1 MPIYEYMCTGCGK
14 TFEIFQKMGDD
25 PLKVCRVCKGNLQK
39 LISNCSFH
47 LKGSGWYATDY
58 RTPAEAA
65 KAAGSSGSAKKPETT
80 EEKTPA
86 PSESTTSSA
95 ETSAQSS

>member
-14 TFEIFQKMGDD
+14 HFEIFQKMGDE

-58 RTPAEAA
+58 RSSAESARGTGSTGATKKVDTPED
-65 KAAGSSGSAKKPETT
+65 KPATT
-80 EEKTPA
+80 
-86 PSESTTSSA
+86 SESSTSSA
-95 ETSAQSS
+95 GSSAQSS